1 MQENQSEMVQL
12 LRRIEDEYSA
22 AKVGLS
28 GLCSGAAKHQFIT
41 ARMENIGAYCAR
53 LSQLVG
59 EENAI
64 RCVLEAAE
72 RQIP

>member
-1 MQENQSEMVQL
+1 MQESQSDLAQL
-12 LRRIEDEYSA
+12 LRQIEDEYSA
-22 AKVGLS
+22 AKGGLS